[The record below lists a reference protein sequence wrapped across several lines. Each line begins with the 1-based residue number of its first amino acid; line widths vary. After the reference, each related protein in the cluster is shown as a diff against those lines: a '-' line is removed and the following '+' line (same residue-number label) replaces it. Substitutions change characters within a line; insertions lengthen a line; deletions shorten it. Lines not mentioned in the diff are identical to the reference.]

1 MMSSMPQPLHRV
13 FLNLELEERILNIG
27 ALIAAVGVILP
38 WISGPWGG
46 QDEQVFGGFGFFTSF
61 IGASVFLLQI
71 VLIAILFVPLLGG
84 PVIVTQSRRHIVRF
98 FLSLIA
104 SVLILAS
111 LSVLTKVTLEFPRM
125 TLRFGVYVTLIGS
138 LISTLY
144 TYLLYREQRRH
155 EVREL
160 FHHPEDHYLHVQ
172 PSSPVSTAAGTAP
185 PPPPPPPPL
194 PAEEHPVI
202 R

>member
-1 MMSSMPQPLHRV
+1 MMAAMSTRFRRILSALD
-13 FLNLELEERILNIG
+13 LEERILNAGSLVAVIG
-27 ALIAAVGVILP
+27 VLLP
-38 WISGPWGG
+38 WISGQWGG
-46 QDEQVFGGFGFFTSF
+46 QDEQVFSGLGFFTSF
-61 IGASVFLLQI
+61 LGIAVLLLH
-71 VLIAILFVPLLGG
+71 VVVIAILVIPLCGGTRFVS
-84 PVIVTQSRRHIVRF
+84 QARQHIVRF
-98 FLSLIA
+98 LLAATA
-104 SVLILAS
+104 SILLLAA

-125 TLRFGVYVTLIGS
+125 GLRFGIYLSLIGS
-138 LISTLY
+138 LVSTLY

-160 FHHPEDHYLHVQ
+160 FHHPEDHFRHVNPAVPVAST
-172 PSSPVSTAAGTAP
+172 PST

>member
-1 MMSSMPQPLHRV
+1 MSNRLQRILSALD
-13 FLNLELEERILNIG
+13 LEERILNAG
-27 ALIAAVGVILP
+27 SLLALVGVILP
-38 WISGPWGG
+38 WISGQWGG
-46 QDEQVFGGFGFFTSF
+46 QDEQTFSGLGFFTSF
-61 IGASVFLLQI
+61 IGLAVVLLHAAA
-71 VLIAILFVPLLGG
+71 IAILAVPLCGG
-84 PVIVTQSRRHIVRF
+84 SRLVAQNRQHIVRF

-104 SVLILAS
+104 SVLILAA

-125 TLRFGVYVTLIGS
+125 GLRFGVYVSLIGS
-138 LISTLY
+138 LVSTLY

-160 FHHPEDHYLHVQ
+160 FHHPEDHFLHATPPTSPTAS
-172 PSSPVSTAAGTAP
+172 PSTS